1 RMSLE
6 GSIKDFGLA
15 DILQLISMQKKSGVV
30 TISHKNESTT
40 LHFDNGQI
48 VFATSINGGETMRL
62 GELLVKAGK
71 LEEQD
76 VAKTLHIQEMSKE
89 RIGNLFVSSGLVSKE
104 DVKEALQQQLMD
116 VIFCVLRWKDGWY
129 KFEAGD
135 IDYDRE
141 YQIPLQT
148 DFILMEGSRM
158 VDEWSNIESKIP
170 SDNIIFSQT
179 DRGSE
184 VELLFTRL
192 SRDEV
197 TVYNLIDG
205 NRDIPD
211 IIEISQ
217 LSRFHIYKILLTL
230 MLSGLISQTSTSKKD
245 IVSGIKEITYPE
257 EIIVTKEHVKEK
269 YEDNNRL
276 IFAIQV
282 AVLVFFASFILLLFP
297 AGEMI
302 GLSEIAGVSDFIKE
316 QQTYDELYHLKR
328 AIGYFYLVN
337 GSLPDSI
344 IRLSQEGYIGSDLT
358 SDEWHNQF
366 VYEKYPVVYPD
377 NKASFD
383 YRLFSKGNDNVPY
396 TQDDIF

>member
-1 RMSLE
+1 MSLE

-184 VELLFTRL
+184 VELLFTKL

-245 IVSGIKEITYPE
+245 E
-257 EIIVTKEHVKEK
+257 EIIVTKGHVKEK
-269 YEDNNRL
+269 FEDNNRVF
-276 IFAIQV
+276 FAIQV

-316 QQTYDELYHLKR
+316 EQTYDELYHLKR

-358 SDEWHNQF
+358 SDEWHHQF

-377 NKASFD
+377 NKASLD

>member
-1 RMSLE
+1 MSLE

-245 IVSGIKEITYPE
+245 E
-257 EIIVTKEHVKEK
+257 EMIVTKGHVKEK
-269 YEDNNRL
+269 FEDNNRVF
-276 IFAIQV
+276 FAIQV

-316 QQTYDELYHLKR
+316 EQTYDELYHLKR

-377 NKASFD
+377 NKASLD

>member
-1 RMSLE
+1 MSLE

-184 VELLFTRL
+184 VELLFTKL

-245 IVSGIKEITYPE
+245 E
-257 EIIVTKEHVKEK
+257 EMIVTKGHVKEK
-269 YEDNNRL
+269 FEDNNRVL
-276 IFAIQV
+276 FAIQV

-316 QQTYDELYHLKR
+316 EQTYDELYHLKR

-358 SDEWHNQF
+358 SDEWHHQF
-366 VYEKYPVVYPD
+366 VYEKYPVVYHVVYPD

-396 TQDDIF
+396 TQDDIW

>member
-1 RMSLE
+1 MSLE

-184 VELLFTRL
+184 VELLFTKL

-217 LSRFHIYKILLTL
+217 LSRFHLYKILLTL

-245 IVSGIKEITYPE
+245 E
-257 EIIVTKEHVKEK
+257 EMIVTKGHVKEK
-269 YEDNNRL
+269 FEDNNRVF
-276 IFAIQV
+276 FAIQV

-316 QQTYDELYHLKR
+316 EQTYDELYHLKR

-358 SDEWHNQF
+358 SDEWHHQF
-366 VYEKYPVVYPD
+366 VYEKYPVVYHVD
-377 NKASFD
+377 KSSFD

>member
-1 RMSLE
+1 MSLE

-217 LSRFHIYKILLTL
+217 LSRFHLYKILLTL

-245 IVSGIKEITYPE
+245 E
-257 EIIVTKEHVKEK
+257 EMIVTKGHVKEK
-269 YEDNNRL
+269 FEDNNRVF
-276 IFAIQV
+276 FAIQV

-316 QQTYDELYHLKR
+316 EQTYDELYHLKR

-358 SDEWHNQF
+358 SDEWHHQF

-377 NKASFD
+377 NKASLD

>member
-1 RMSLE
+1 MSLE

-184 VELLFTRL
+184 VELLFTKL

-245 IVSGIKEITYPE
+245 E
-257 EIIVTKEHVKEK
+257 EMIVTKGHVKEK
-269 YEDNNRL
+269 FEDNNRVF
-276 IFAIQV
+276 FAIQV

-316 QQTYDELYHLKR
+316 EQTYDELYHLKR

-377 NKASFD
+377 NKASLD

>member
-1 RMSLE
+1 MSLE

-184 VELLFTRL
+184 VELLFTKL

-245 IVSGIKEITYPE
+245 E
-257 EIIVTKEHVKEK
+257 EMIVTKGHVKEK
-269 YEDNNRL
+269 FEDNNRVF
-276 IFAIQV
+276 FAIQV

-316 QQTYDELYHLKR
+316 EQTYDELYHLKR

-358 SDEWHNQF
+358 SDEWHHQF

-377 NKASFD
+377 NKASLD